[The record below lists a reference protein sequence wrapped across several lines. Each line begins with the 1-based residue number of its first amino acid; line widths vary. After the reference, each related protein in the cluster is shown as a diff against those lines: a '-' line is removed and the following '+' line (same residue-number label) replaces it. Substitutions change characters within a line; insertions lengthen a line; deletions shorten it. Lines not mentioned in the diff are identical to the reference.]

1 MPEDETDDPT
11 EQGTDATD
19 DDAPASEEDAGEE
32 PPANDTPST
41 DGTPADDDSGSS
53 DDGAG
58 DAGGAGG
65 DEPGDGGP
73 DGDGGTGS
81 GGSDDEDD
89 RTDREREIDR
99 LYERLAELEDEVEGS
114 RASKDSVADLRE
126 ELAEFED
133 DVQSRTV
140 DRDEMRGELERY
152 VRRKLRRGHAR
163 GWGPYVVLLY
173 GTVMTLGLLYT
184 PRLQGDGWV
193 VLAMIIIWLSTLGL
207 YVLFVLFGLTFSV
220 LGIPGRLRDRVQ
232 EWRSS

>member
-19 DDAPASEEDAGEE
+19 DDAPASEADAGEA
-32 PPANDTPST
+32 PPADEAST
-41 DGTPADDDSGSS
+41 DDDAS
-53 DDGAG
+53 G
-58 DAGGAGG
+58 DAGGTGG
-65 DEPGDGGP
+65 DGPGDGGP

-81 GGSDDEDD
+81 GGSGEDDD

-99 LYERLAELEDEVEGS
+99 LYERLADLEDEVEGS

-133 DVQSRTV
+133 DVESRTV
-140 DRDEMRGELERY
+140 NRDEMRSELKRY

>member
-11 EQGTDATD
+11 EQGTDATED
-19 DDAPASEEDAGEE
+19 DGAPASKEAADTEQPAG
-32 PPANDTPST
+32 
-41 DGTPADDDSGSS
+41 DGADDADTS
-53 DDGAG
+53 D

-73 DGDGGTGS
+73 DGDGGTDS
-81 GGSDDEDD
+81 GGSGDDD
-89 RTDREREIDR
+89 RTDQIDR

-140 DRDEMRGELERY
+140 DRDEMRGDLKRY

-207 YVLFVLFGLTFSV
+207 YVLFVIFGLTFSV

>member
-11 EQGTDATD
+11 EQGTDATED
-19 DDAPASEEDAGEE
+19 DDAPASEEGAGTEQ
-32 PPANDTPST
+32 PAG
-41 DGTPADDDSGSS
+41 DGADDADTS
-53 DDGAG
+53 D
-58 DAGGAGG
+58 DAGGVGG

-81 GGSDDEDD
+81 GGSGDDDD
-89 RTDREREIDR
+89 RTDQIDR

-126 ELAEFED
+126 ELDEFED

-140 DRDEMRGELERY
+140 DRDEMRSELKRY

>member
-11 EQGTDATD
+11 EQGTDATED
-19 DDAPASEEDAGEE
+19 DGAPASEEAADTEQPAG
-32 PPANDTPST
+32 
-41 DGTPADDDSGSS
+41 DGADDADTS
-53 DDGAG
+53 G

-73 DGDGGTGS
+73 DGDGGTDS
-81 GGSDDEDD
+81 GGSGDDD
-89 RTDREREIDR
+89 RTDQIDR
-99 LYERLAELEDEVEGS
+99 LYERLTELEDEVEGS

-140 DRDEMRGELERY
+140 DRDEMRGDLKRY

-207 YVLFVLFGLTFSV
+207 YVLFVIFGLTFSV

>member
-11 EQGTDATD
+11 EQGTDATED
-19 DDAPASEEDAGEE
+19 DGAPASEEAADTEQPAG
-32 PPANDTPST
+32 
-41 DGTPADDDSGSS
+41 DGADDADTS
-53 DDGAG
+53 G

-73 DGDGGTGS
+73 DGDGGTDS
-81 GGSDDEDD
+81 GGSGDDD
-89 RTDREREIDR
+89 RTDQIDR

-140 DRDEMRGELERY
+140 DRDEMRGDLKRY

-207 YVLFVLFGLTFSV
+207 YVLFVIFGLTFSV